1 MTPTQSDSRLAR
13 LAQVAEDAAR
23 HAPAFA
29 ARLREAGLS
38 PADLAAPGGLDRLP
52 VLKKERL
59 MALQAADPPFAGF
72 LSCPIE
78 DVDHIYVSPG
88 PIFEPVLKGP
98 GRGCGFDLMFRAA
111 GIGPGDIAL
120 NTWNYH
126 LVPAG
131 LLFGQGARDAGASV
145 IPSGP
150 GQTDLQVQLMARAGV
165 TAFLGS
171 TAYFETVAD
180 AFAETHGGTKG
191 VWSLT
196 RAFLGGE
203 PGDWYGKRRRLEAA
217 HGITTHGCYGT
228 ADVGLVGF
236 EEDDRPGYSVHPE
249 RLVQICDPETGKA
262 LEPGVPGE
270 IVVSTLARGWPM
282 IRFGTGDLARA
293 ETLAADGFVSRLGPV
308 EGRVGAGVKVREI
321 FIYPAHLGALAAR
334 LDGVEAVR
342 ARITRQA
349 GKDHIALEYRGP
361 ALPDARIADAFQTV
375 TRLRAD
381 TVVRVETFTIE
392 TEIDDARRF

>member
-1 MTPTQSDSRLAR
+1 MTTTAQNSRLTR
-13 LAQVAEDAAR
+13 LAQVAEEAAR

-29 ARLREAGLS
+29 ARLRDAGLS
-38 PADLAAPGGLDRLP
+38 AKDLAAPGGLDRLP

-72 LSCPIE
+72 LSCPME
-78 DVDHIYVSPG
+78 EVDHIYVSPG

-111 GIGPGDIAL
+111 GVRPGDIAL

-171 TAYFETVAD
+171 TAYFETVAA
-180 AFAETHGGTKG
+180 AFAERYGGTKG

-203 PGDWYGKRRRLEAA
+203 PGDWCGKRRRLEDA
-217 HGITTHGCYGT
+217 HGISTHGGYGT
-228 ADVGLVGF
+228 ADVGLVGY

-249 RLVQICDPETGKA
+249 RLVQICDPETGSP

-270 IVVSTLARGWPM
+270 VVVSTLARGWPM

-293 ETLAADGFVSRLGPV
+293 ESFAPDGFAARIGPI

-321 FIYPAHLGALAAR
+321 FIYPAHLNAVTTR
-334 LDGVEAVR
+334 LDGLESVR
-342 ARITRQA
+342 ACVTRQH
-349 GKDHIALEYRGP
+349 GRDHIALEYRGRT
-361 ALPDARIADAFQTV
+361 LPETAIEEAFRTV

-381 TVVRVETFTIE
+381 TVTRVDAFTIE
-392 TEIDDARRF
+392 TDIDDARRF